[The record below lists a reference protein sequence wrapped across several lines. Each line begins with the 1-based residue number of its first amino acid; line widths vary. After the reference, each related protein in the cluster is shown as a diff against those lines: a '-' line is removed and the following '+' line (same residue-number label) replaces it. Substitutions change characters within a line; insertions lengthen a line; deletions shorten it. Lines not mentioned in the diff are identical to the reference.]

1 MFQKIFK
8 KHYSKKYAFVMDAVC
23 LTLAMELLNFLNGS
37 ILVLR
42 GSQDKL
48 TFLFFSLMYIL
59 FFKGYSMFLRFTT
72 FIDISK
78 LSLGLILSIVSYSI
92 YIGADTR
99 AHFNYLLLLF
109 YFSLSLLIF
118 YRLIVKILYN
128 RTTKDDMLLSTLLYG
143 AGTNGVRVKRALDD
157 SNSIKV
163 VGFLDDDKSKIG
175 RTIEGLPVQSL
186 NNKLQKISHKG
197 SGVNQ
202 IIITTNKLSQK
213 NKNSLFNFFKSKK
226 VKIFKVPSIDNLAI
240 NKGVINDLA
249 PFKIEDLL
257 KRDQINIDQDK
268 NKKQYFK
275 KTILV
280 TGAAGSIGSE
290 IVRQLLKFS
299 PKEIILFDNNENSLF
314 NIKKELEIKK
324 SKTNFHYLL
333 KSVTDLNS
341 VEFCFSKFKIDVVFH
356 AAAYKHVYMT
366 ENMPQAT
373 ILNNISGTKNIIDTA
388 INRGVSTFVFVSTDK
403 AVNPS
408 NIMGATKRIAEM
420 YVSGIS
426 SENKTK
432 IITTRFGNV
441 LGSNGSVVPIF
452 QGQIAKGGPVTV
464 THPKVTRFFM
474 TITEACQ
481 LVLEA
486 GATGNHGEIYVFDM
500 GKPVKIIDLAINMIR
515 LSGLIENEDIEI
527 KFSGLNEGEKLYEEL
542 LTDQENLKKS
552 HNKLIFIADK
562 QKIDISV
569 KTMILELIA
578 DASNSKSTSYL
589 VSSIKNIVP
598 EFKSTNSN
606 YKKLK

>member
-8 KHYSKKYAFVMDAVC
+8 KHYSKKYAFVMDTIC
-23 LTLAMELLNFLNGS
+23 LTIAMELLHFLNGS
-37 ILVLR
+37 IIVIR
-42 GSQDKL
+42 DFQDKL
-48 TFLFFSLMYIL
+48 IFLLFSLICIVL
-59 FFKGYSMFLRFTT
+59 FKGYSMFLRFTT

-78 LSLGLILSIVSYSI
+78 LSLGLILSIVGYSI

-99 AHFNYLLLLF
+99 AHYNYLLLLF
-109 YFSLSLLIF
+109 YFSLSLLVF
-118 YRLIVKILYN
+118 YRLIIKILYN

-143 AGTNGVRVKRALDD
+143 AGTNGLRVKRALDD

-163 VGFLDDDKSKIG
+163 VGFLDDDTSKTG

-186 NNKLQKISHKG
+186 NDKLQKINDKRA
-197 SGVNQ
+197 GVDQ
-202 IIITTNKLSQK
+202 IILTTNKLTQK
-213 NKNSLFNFFKSKK
+213 NKNILFNFFKSKK

-240 NKGVINDLA
+240 NKGAINNLT

-257 KRDQINIDQDK
+257 KRDQISIDLEK
-268 NKKQYFK
+268 NKIQYFR

-290 IVRQLLKFS
+290 IVRQLLNFS
-299 PKEIILFDNNENSLF
+299 PKIVILFDNNENSLF
-314 NIKKELEIKK
+314 NIKKELEQK
-324 SKTNFHYLL
+324 KTNTIFHYLL
-333 KSVTDLNS
+333 KSVTDYNS
-341 VEFCFSKFKIDVVFH
+341 VESCFSNFKIDVVFH

-366 ENMPQAT
+366 ENMPQTT
-373 ILNNISGTKNIIDTA
+373 ILNNILGTKNVIDKA
-388 INRGVSTFVFVSTDK
+388 IDKNVSTFVFVSTDK

-420 YVSGIS
+420 YVSSLS

-452 QGQIAKGGPVTV
+452 QSQIASGGPITV
-464 THPKVTRFFM
+464 THPEVTRFFM

-486 GATGNHGEIYVFDM
+486 GATGKQGEIYVFDM
-500 GKPVKIIDLAINMIR
+500 GKPVKIIDLAINMVR

-542 LTDQENLKKS
+542 LTKQENLKKS
-552 HNKLIFIADK
+552 HNKLIFIAEK
-562 QKIDISV
+562 QKIDPTT
-569 KTMILELIA
+569 KTMILQLIT
-578 DASNSKSTSYL
+578 DALNSRSTKSI
-589 VSSIKNIVP
+589 VSSIMKIVP
-598 EFKSTNSN
+598 EFNSTNPN
-606 YKKLK
+606 YKTLK